1 MYGCIERKD
10 KRLRMKNKIIQD
22 PIQSQEVENIEID
35 LLLEAI
41 YRYYGYDFRNYAHS
55 FIQRRI
61 LHRVRKENLASI
73 SALQEKILR
82 DSETMKKLFSDFSIN
97 VTEMF
102 RDPTFF
108 KSFRNNLIP
117 LVRDYPDIKIW
128 HVGSSTGE
136 EVYSMAILL
145 HEEGIYEKVKI
156 YATDINEKILEQAK
170 KGIFS
175 LANMQQYTKNYFE
188 AGGIRAFSEYYQVV
202 EDQVVFHPF
211 LQKNIVFAEHNLVT
225 DSSFNE
231 FDIIICRN
239 VLIYFNKSLQNDVH
253 QLFYESLSLS
263 GFLGLGKREGIR
275 FTSHGNCYE
284 EIDSTEK
291 LYRKFK

>member
-10 KRLRMKNKIIQD
+10 KRIRMENNSIQD
-22 PIQSQEVENIEID
+22 STLIQEIEKIEMD
-35 LLLEAI
+35 MLLEAV
-41 YRYYGYDFRNYAHS
+41 YLYYGYDFRNYASS
-55 FIQRRI
+55 FLLRRV
-61 LHRVRKENLASI
+61 LHCVHNENLLSI

-82 DSETMKKLFSDFSIN
+82 NPEMMKRLFATLSIN

-108 KSFRNNLIP
+108 QSFRKNVIP
-117 LVRDYPDIKIW
+117 IVREYPDIRIW
-128 HVGSSTGE
+128 HVGCATGE

-145 HEEGIYEKVKI
+145 YEEGVYEKAKI
-156 YATDINEKILEQAK
+156 YATDINTKALDQAK
-170 KGIFS
+170 KGAYSI
-175 LANMQQYTKNYFE
+175 AHMQQYTKNYFE
-188 AGGIRAFSEYYQVV
+188 AGGRRAFSEYYKVVGEQVIF
-202 EDQVVFHPF
+202 QPF

-239 VLIYFNKSLQNDVH
+239 VLIYFNRSLQNNVH
-253 QLFYESLSLS
+253 QLLYESLSVS

-275 FTSHGNCYE
+275 FTSYGNHYE
-284 EIDSTEK
+284 EIDSAEK
-291 LYRKFK
+291 IYRKYK